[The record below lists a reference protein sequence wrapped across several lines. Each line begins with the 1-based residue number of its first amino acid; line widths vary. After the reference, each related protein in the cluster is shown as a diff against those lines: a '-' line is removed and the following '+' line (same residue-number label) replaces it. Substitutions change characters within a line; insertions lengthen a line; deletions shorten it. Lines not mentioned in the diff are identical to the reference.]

1 MGHKGSKLSQENIRE
16 LQQSTYCKL
25 QCFPFY
31 FDLTVIRSDKLTA
44 SIDFD
49 TAVSNFPF

>member
-25 QCFPFY
+25 QGFPFY

-44 SIDFD
+44 
-49 TAVSNFPF
+49 